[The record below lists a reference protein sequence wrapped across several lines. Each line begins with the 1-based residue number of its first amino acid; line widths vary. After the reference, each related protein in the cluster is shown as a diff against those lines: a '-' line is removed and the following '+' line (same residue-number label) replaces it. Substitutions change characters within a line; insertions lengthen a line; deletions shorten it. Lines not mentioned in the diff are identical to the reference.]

1 VDKLTI
7 KIDFD
12 NDGVDDA
19 VVDVIKL
26 KRAIVAM
33 IAGIGSIIIAVSALF
48 A

>member
-1 VDKLTI
+1 LTI

>member
-1 VDKLTI
+1 MDQLTI

>member
-1 VDKLTI
+1 VDQLTI